1 MKSHLSESV
10 LPANPRFHLRQHDG
24 LYRPIAFLFVT
35 ERMGREIERER
46 QVIRDALFGPNRARQ
61 ERLLARYDP
70 QVSVRAYEDLLRL
83 FGVPGVRGLPDARVP
98 CP

>member
-35 ERMGREIERER
+35 ERMAREIEGER
-46 QVIRDALFGPNRARQ
+46 RVIRDALVGPIRARQ
-61 ERLLARYDP
+61 ERLFARYDP
-70 QVSVRAYEDLLRL
+70 QVSVRAFDHLLRL
-83 FGVPGVRGLPDARVP
+83 FGVPGAPDARVA